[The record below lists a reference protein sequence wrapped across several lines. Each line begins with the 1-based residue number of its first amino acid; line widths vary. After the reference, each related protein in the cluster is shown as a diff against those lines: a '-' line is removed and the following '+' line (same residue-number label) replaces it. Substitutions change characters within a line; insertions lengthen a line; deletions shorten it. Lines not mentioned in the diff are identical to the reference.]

1 MNSIKYLLV
10 SLTMLLMVACGG
22 DADTSNNTSAVA
34 PPAANSPIIPPP
46 SDANTATPPPPTA
59 EPPQNAVGVWHY
71 TCPNGHE
78 GGAGEGVPCAT
89 CGTTLVHNSVYH
101 ETGDGAVDPAAAA
114 ATPAVTDATIP
125 PVTNAADPAATTAE
139 PPQNAAG
146 VWHYTCSNG
155 CAGGAG
161 SAVACATCGNTLA
174 HNQAYHGGAA
184 TPATPGAP
192 APVATTP
199 GGTPM
204 TMFADPTKQPVNTT
218 MGAAPIQPAAAPEP
232 AQNAAGVWHYTCSNG
247 CAGGG
252 GGATPCTTCGTL
264 LVHNQAYH

>member
-1 MNSIKYLLV
+1 MDSIKFLLV
-10 SLTMLLMVACGG
+10 SLTMLSMIACG
-22 DADTSNNTSAVA
+22 DTDTASSSSATA
-34 PPAANSPIIPPP
+34 TPAANSPIIPPP
-46 SDANTATPPPPTA
+46 NDASATPPPPTA
-59 EPPQNAVGVWHY
+59 EPPQNAAGVWHY

-114 ATPAVTDATIP
+114 TTPAEAATTSIGE
-125 PVTNAADPAATTAE
+125 AANPAATTAE

-161 SAVACATCGNTLA
+161 SATACATCGNTLA

-184 TPATPGAP
+184 TPATPGAS
-192 APVATTP
+192 APVTTSP

-204 TMFADPTKQPVNTT
+204 TMFADPTQQPVNAT
-218 MGAAPIQPAAAPEP
+218 MGAAPVQPTAAPEP

-247 CAGGG
+247 CEGGG
-252 GGATPCTTCGTL
+252 GGATPCSTCGTL

>member
-1 MNSIKYLLV
+1 
-10 SLTMLLMVACGG
+10 MLLMVVACG
-22 DADTSNNTSAVA
+22 DTDSASQATA
-34 PPAANSPIIPPP
+34 PPAANSPIIPAAN
-46 SDANTATPPPPTA
+46 DASAATTPPLA

-71 TCPNGHE
+71 TCPNGHP
-78 GGAGEGVPCAT
+78 GGAGEGVACAT

-101 ETGDGAVDPAAAA
+101 ETGDGAADPAV
-114 ATPAVTDATIP
+114 ATDPSLAVDADATTP
-125 PVTNAADPAATTAE
+125 AADPATTTAE

-155 CAGGAG
+155 CAGGSG

-174 HNQAYHGGAA
+174 HNQAYHGNTA

-192 APVATTP
+192 VPVATTP

-204 TMFADPTKQPVNTT
+204 TMFADPTKQPVNAT
-218 MGAAPIQPAAAPEP
+218 MGAAPVQPAATPEP

-247 CAGGG
+247 CAGGAG
-252 GGATPCTTCGTL
+252 SAIACSTCGSTL
-264 LVHNQAYH
+264 AHNQGYH